1 MVEFQKIRDN
11 PPLSVYVKKPD
22 GQGPFPCV
30 LVFMHRPGPDNAM
43 QKVVDDLA
51 VAGYVGVL
59 QDAYRNETIRS
70 SYSDQTIFED
80 FEATLAHVKSLN
92 FVNKE
97 KIGVMGFCMGGRH
110 AYLASSRYP
119 DVKAT
124 VSYYGFPGQG
134 KETRDTPVK
143 VVDQMHHPVLGIF
156 GGIDILFPFTDVEE
170 FRDHLL
176 KQSNKNKVVVYP
188 DVGHGFLNPFAP
200 ERYKDG
206 VSAKKAWQETVDFY
220 NKNIK

>member
-1 MVEFQKIRDN
+1 MAEFEKIRDN
-11 PPLSVYVKKPD
+11 PPLSLYIKKPN

-30 LVFMHRPGPDNAM
+30 IVFMHRPGPDNAM

-51 VAGYVGVL
+51 ISGYVGVC

-70 SYSDQTIFED
+70 NYSDQTIFED
-80 FEATLAHVKSLN
+80 FEATLDYMKKQKY
-92 FVNKE
+92 VNTG

-119 DVKAT
+119 EIKAT
-124 VSYYGFPGQG
+124 VAYYGFPGQG
-134 KETRDTPVK
+134 KTTQDTPVK
-143 VVDQMHHPVLGIF
+143 VVDKMHHPVLGIF
-156 GGIDILFPFTDVEE
+156 GGIDTLFPFADVEE
-170 FRDHLL
+170 FRKELL
-176 KQSNKNKVVVYP
+176 EHSNRNKVVVYG

-206 VSAKKAWQETVDFY
+206 VSANKAWKETIDFY
-220 NKNIK
+220 DKNIK